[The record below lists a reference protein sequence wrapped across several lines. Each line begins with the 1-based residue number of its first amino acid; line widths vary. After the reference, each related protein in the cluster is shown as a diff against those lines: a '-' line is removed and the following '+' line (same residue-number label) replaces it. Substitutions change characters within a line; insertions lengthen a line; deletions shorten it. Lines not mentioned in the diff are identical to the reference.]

1 MFPGDL
7 QELSFNHIPELDE
20 TEEDD
25 KKLKEILQKHKIQE
39 FQEIDEEQVKK
50 AKIHSLKQSLELNLN
65 YKQALELQI
74 SQLEEKMKANEA
86 SQRNLRLMTSMSGAT
101 RPSNSK
107 KYNVS
112 VQKRSADSYF
122 FVDASGKRKE
132 F

>member
-50 AKIHSLKQSLELNLN
+50 AKIQSLKQSLELNLN